1 MNPKHIT
8 IAAIVTFIA
17 TNASFA
23 DATKPSK
30 VRHNPEE
37 IVAMMIGGRDEDHDG
52 ALNNTELAES
62 IEDLY
67 AKRNQ
72 SIRERRESMVAEGL
86 IAAEKADNGFVTLS
100 PMPKDAAAFLLKGH
114 DANANQILE
123 ANELLASTRDLR
135 QLNLGFRS
143 GFARES

>member
-1 MNPKHIT
+1 MNTKHIT
-8 IAAIVTFIA
+8 IATIVTFIA

-30 VRHNPEE
+30 VRHNPEA
-37 IVAMMIGGRDEDHDG
+37 IVARIIGGHDEHHDG
-52 ALNNTELAES
+52 ALNKTEVAES

>member
-1 MNPKHIT
+1 MNTNKIT
-8 IAAIVTFIA
+8 IAAIITFIV
-17 TNASFA
+17 TTASFA
-23 DATKPSK
+23 EVSKPSK
-30 VRHNPEE
+30 ERHNPEA
-37 IVAMMIGGRDEDHDG
+37 IVAMMIGEHDQDRDG
-52 ALNNTELAES
+52 ALNNAELAKS

-72 SIRERRESMVAEGL
+72 AIRKHRESMVAEGL
-86 IAAEKADNGFVTLS
+86 IATDKADNGFVTLS
-100 PMPKDAAAFLLKGH
+100 PMPEDAAAFLLNGH

-135 QLNLGFRS
+135 QLNLGFRP

>member
-1 MNPKHIT
+1 MNTKHIT

-23 DATKPSK
+23 DTTKPSK
-30 VRHNPEE
+30 VRHNPEA
-37 IVAMMIGGRDEDHDG
+37 IVAMMIGGHDEDHDG

-100 PMPKDAAAFLLKGH
+100 PMPILLKGH

>member
-1 MNPKHIT
+1 MNTKHIT

-30 VRHNPEE
+30 VRQNPEA
-37 IVAMMIGGRDEDHDG
+37 IVAIMIGGHDEDHDG

-72 SIRERRESMVAEGL
+72 SIREHRESMVAEGL
-86 IAAEKADNGFVTLS
+86 IATEKADNGFVTLS
-100 PMPKDAAAFLLKGH
+100 PMPEDAAAFC
-114 DANANQILE
+114 
-123 ANELLASTRDLR
+123 
-135 QLNLGFRS
+135 
-143 GFARES
+143 

>member
-1 MNPKHIT
+1 
-8 IAAIVTFIA
+8 
-17 TNASFA
+17 
-23 DATKPSK
+23 
-30 VRHNPEE
+30 
-37 IVAMMIGGRDEDHDG
+37 
-52 ALNNTELAES
+52 
-62 IEDLY
+62 
-67 AKRNQ
+67 
-72 SIRERRESMVAEGL
+72 MVAEGL
-86 IAAEKADNGFVTLS
+86 IAAEKDDNGFVTLS

>member
-1 MNPKHIT
+1 MKTKHIT

-17 TNASFA
+17 TTASFA
-23 DATKPSK
+23 EVTKPSK
-30 VRHNPEE
+30 ARHNPEA
-37 IVAMMIGGRDEDHDG
+37 IVAMMIGRHDQDRDG

-67 AKRNQ
+67 AKHNQ
-72 SIRERRESMVAEGL
+72 AIREHRESMVAEGL
-86 IAAEKADNGFVTLS
+86 IATEKADNGFVTLS
-100 PMPKDAAAFLLKGH
+100 PMPEDAAAFLLKGH

-135 QLNLGFRS
+135 QLNLGFRP